1 MYTSTHQIKMPVSR
15 LDSEELRS
23 VLADLGGRLTRPV
36 EIVIV
41 GGAAG
46 ILTGELQRRL
56 TSDCDVPVH
65 IPQEAWGELRRHALA
80 IARERGLSEDWLN
93 AETRMLL
100 IRMPLD
106 WRCRA
111 RHVGEFGHLKVTAI
125 GRLDLIAMKFIA
137 GRAEDREDLRSL
149 GVSTEEASFVRQYLS
164 GLAQR
169 HPKEA
174 EHVEDALELL
184 DHGDLVGDEFA

>member
-1 MYTSTHQIKMPVSR
+1 MPVSR
-15 LDSEELRS
+15 LDSDELRS
-23 VLADLGGRLTRPV
+23 VLADLGGRLKRAV
-36 EIVIV
+36 EIVLV

-65 IPQEAWGELRRHALA
+65 IPQDAWGELRHHAVA

-93 AETRMLL
+93 AETRTLAN
-100 IRMPLD
+100 RMPLD
-106 WRCRA
+106 WRDRA
-111 RHVGEFGHLKVTAI
+111 RHVGQFGLLQVTAI

-149 GVSTEEASFVRQYLS
+149 GVSNEEARFVREYLS
-164 GLAQR
+164 DLARR

-184 DHGDLVGDEFA
+184 DHGDLVDDEFT